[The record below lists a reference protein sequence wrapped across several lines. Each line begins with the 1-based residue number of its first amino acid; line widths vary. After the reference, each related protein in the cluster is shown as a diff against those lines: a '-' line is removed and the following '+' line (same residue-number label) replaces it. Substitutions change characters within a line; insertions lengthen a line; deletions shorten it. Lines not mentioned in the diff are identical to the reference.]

1 MANPMFLPKR
11 RLLIAATLSAAFLA
25 ACGGGGGSSAPAPLN
40 VTAAAGDE
48 QIFVKWDELPAV
60 EYWMWL
66 KEGATVVVGDKTAVA
81 KVGTNGNGV
90 DSPYIFNIVRS
101 NTPLTNGTQ
110 YALVI
115 NGRKDGGEGGP
126 GAVPVGGPVTPRP
139 AGATWNAATPFG
151 SATMNGVAYGRSI
164 GSTGRNSYVA
174 VGDGGAVYN
183 TPDTDDDRIYRS
195 TNALN
200 WTTPTGTK
208 PAASIDL
215 KAVAYDANSGRYY
228 AVGSNGSV
236 VYSSD
241 INNWTTLASASTNT
255 TETLNAIASSGGTLV
270 AVGNKGT
277 LRYSTNGTTWT
288 TPASISEDISAI
300 DLRGVTYTNGVWV
313 AVGSNGKVLTSTS
326 VGTWTVSTH
335 SGDLTAAASGSY
347 TTNSVTTHYY
357 LAVGADGTLLTST
370 DGSTWATTTQ
380 PGVAFRTAAVGSRLI
395 ALGDNGAVWYRELAG
410 TTWAAGSGASGNM
423 LGMIRAQN
431 IYTAVGAAGASNHAY

>member
-90 DSPYIFNIVRS
+90 DSPYIFNIVRA

-126 GAVPVGGPVTPRP
+126 GAVPVGGPVTPRL
-139 AGATWNAATPFG
+139 AGATWNAATPFA

-241 INNWTTLASASTNT
+241 INNWTTLASAATNT

-326 VGTWTVSTH
+326 VGTWTVSTQ
-335 SGDLTAAASGSY
+335 SGDLTAVASGSH
-347 TTNSVTTHYY
+347 TLNSVTTYYY
-357 LAVGADGTLLTST
+357 LAVGADGTVLTST
-370 DGSTWATTTQ
+370 NGTAWTASNVGSAL
-380 PGVAFRTAAVGSRLI
+380 RTAAVGSRLI
-395 ALGDNGAVWYRELAG
+395 AMGDNGAVWYRELAG
-410 TTWAAGSGASGNM
+410 TTWAAGTGASGNM

>member
-1 MANPMFLPKR
+1 MFLPKR
-11 RLLIAATLSAAFLA
+11 RLLVAATLSAALLA

-48 QIFVKWDELPAV
+48 QIFVAWDELPGV
-60 EYWMWL
+60 EYWMWF
-66 KEGATVVVGDKTAVA
+66 KEGASVTVGDKNAIA
-81 KVGTNGNGV
+81 KVGASGNGV
-90 DSPYIFNIVRS
+90 DSPYLLNLVRTS
-101 NTPLTNGTQ
+101 TALTNGTQ
-110 YALVI
+110 YALII

-126 GAVPVGGPVTPRP
+126 GTSPVGGPVTPRP
-139 AGATWNAATPFG
+139 AGATWAAATPFG
-151 SATMNGVAYGRSI
+151 SATMNGIAYGRSI
-164 GSTGRNSYVA
+164 GSTGLNSYVA

-183 TPDTDDDRIYRS
+183 TADTDEARIYRS
-195 TNALN
+195 IEALT

-215 KAVAYDANSGRYY
+215 KAVVYDTSLGYYY

-236 VYSSD
+236 AYSAD
-241 INNWTTLASASTNT
+241 INTWTTLGSAATGT

-326 VGTWTVSTH
+326 VGTWTVSTQT
-335 SGDLTAAASGSY
+335 GDLTAAASGSY
-347 TTNSVTTHYY
+347 TVSGTTTHYY

-370 DGSTWATTTQ
+370 DGTTWATANV
-380 PGVAFRTAAVGSRLI
+380 GSALRTAAVGSRLI
-395 ALGDNGAVWYRELAG
+395 AMGDNGAVWYRELAG
-410 TTWAAGSGASGNM
+410 TTWAAATGASGTM
-423 LGMIRAQN
+423 RGVIRAQN
-431 IYTAVGAAGASNHAY
+431 IYTAVGEAGASNHSY

>member
-1 MANPMFLPKR
+1 MFLPKR

-40 VTAAAGDE
+40 VTAGAAGE
-48 QIFVKWDELPAV
+48 PIFLKWDGLPPAQYLV
-60 EYWMWL
+60 WV

-81 KVGTNGNGV
+81 KVGTKGNGV
-90 DSPYIFNIVRS
+90 DSPYIFNIVRA

-126 GAVPVGGPVTPRP
+126 GAVPVGGPVTPRL
-139 AGATWNAATPFG
+139 AGATWNAATPFA

-208 PAASIDL
+208 PDAAIDL
-215 KAVAYDANSGRYY
+215 KAVVYDASIGRYH
-228 AVGSNGSV
+228 AVGSNGTV

-241 INNWTTLASASTNT
+241 INNWTPLGSAATNT

-300 DLRGVTYTNGVWV
+300 DLRGVTYNNGVWV

-326 VGTWTVSTH
+326 VGTWTVSTQ
-335 SGDLTAAASGSY
+335 SGDLTAVASGSH
-347 TTNSVTTHYY
+347 TLNSVTTYYY
-357 LAVGADGTLLTST
+357 LAVGADGTVLTST
-370 DGSTWATTTQ
+370 NGTAWTASNVGSAL
-380 PGVAFRTAAVGSRLI
+380 RTAAVGSRLI
-395 ALGDNGAVWYRELAG
+395 AMGDNGAVWYRELAG
-410 TTWAAGSGASGNM
+410 TTWAAGTGASGNM

>member
-81 KVGTNGNGV
+81 KVGTKGNGV
-90 DSPYIFNIVRS
+90 DSPYIFNIVRA

-195 TNALN
+195 TSALN

-208 PAASIDL
+208 PAASTDL
-215 KAVAYDANSGRYY
+215 KAVAYDASLGTYY

-241 INNWTTLASASTNT
+241 INNWTTLGSAATNT
-255 TETLNAIASSGGTLV
+255 TETFNAIASSSGTLV

-300 DLRGVTYTNGVWV
+300 NLKGVTYTNGVWV

-326 VGTWTVSTH
+326 VGTWTVSTQ
-335 SGDLTAAASGSY
+335 SGDLTAVASGSH
-347 TTNSVTTHYY
+347 TLNSVTTHYY
-357 LAVGADGTLLTST
+357 LAVGADGTVLTST
-370 DGSTWATTTQ
+370 DGSTWTTANV
-380 PGVAFRTAAVGSRLI
+380 GSALRTAAVGSRLI

-410 TTWAAGSGASGNM
+410 TTWAAATGASGTM
-423 LGMIRAQN
+423 LGVIREQN
-431 IYTAVGAAGASNHAY
+431 IYTAVGAAGASNHSY

>member
-1 MANPMFLPKR
+1 MAKPMFLPKR
-11 RLLIAATLSAAFLA
+11 RLLVAATLSAALLA

-48 QIFVKWDELPAV
+48 QIFVAWDEVPGV
-60 EYWMWL
+60 EYWLWF
-66 KEGATVVVGDKTAVA
+66 KEGTSVTVGDKNAIA
-81 KVGTNGNGV
+81 KVGANGNGV
-90 DSPYIFNIVRS
+90 DSPYLLNLVRTS
-101 NTPLTNGTQ
+101 TALTNGIQ
-110 YALVI
+110 YALII

-126 GAVPVGGPVTPRP
+126 GASPASPVTPRP

-151 SATMNGVAYGRSI
+151 SATLNGIAYGRSI
-164 GSTGRNSYVA
+164 GSTARNSYVA
-174 VGDGGAVYN
+174 VGDGGTVYN
-183 TPDTDDDRIYRS
+183 TADTDEARIYRS
-195 TNALN
+195 ISALT

-215 KAVAYDANSGRYY
+215 KAVVYDTSLGHYY

-241 INNWTTLASASTNT
+241 INTWTTLGSAATGT
-255 TETLNAIASSGGTLV
+255 TETFNAIASSGGTLV
-270 AVGNKGT
+270 AVGNNGT

-300 DLRGVTYTNGVWV
+300 NLKGVTYTNGVWV

-347 TTNSVTTHYY
+347 TTNGTTTHYY

-370 DGSTWATTTQ
+370 DGSSWATTTQ

-395 ALGDNGAVWYRELAG
+395 AMGDNGAVWYRELAG

-431 IYTAVGAAGASNHAY
+431 IYTAVGAAGASNHSY

>member
-1 MANPMFLPKR
+1 
-11 RLLIAATLSAAFLA
+11 
-25 ACGGGGGSSAPAPLN
+25 
-40 VTAAAGDE
+40 
-48 QIFVKWDELPAV
+48 
-60 EYWMWL
+60 
-66 KEGATVVVGDKTAVA
+66 
-81 KVGTNGNGV
+81 
-90 DSPYIFNIVRS
+90 
-101 NTPLTNGTQ
+101 
-110 YALVI
+110 
-115 NGRKDGGEGGP
+115 
-126 GAVPVGGPVTPRP
+126 
-139 AGATWNAATPFG
+139 
-151 SATMNGVAYGRSI
+151 MNGVAYGRSI

-215 KAVAYDANSGRYY
+215 KAVAYDASSGRYY

-241 INNWTTLASASTNT
+241 INNWTTLGSAATGT

-326 VGTWTVSTH
+326 VGTWTVSTQ
-335 SGDLTAAASGSY
+335 SGDLTAAASGSHTPTASPP
-347 TTNSVTTHYY
+347 TTTWPWAPTAPSSPAPTAPPGPPPTW
-357 LAVGADGTLLTST
+357 AAPCAPPRWAAAS
-370 DGSTWATTTQ
+370 SRWATTAPCGTANSPAP
-380 PGVAFRTAAVGSRLI
+380 PGPPPPAPAATCS
-395 ALGDNGAVWYRELAG
+395 A
-410 TTWAAGSGASGNM
+410 
-423 LGMIRAQN
+423 
-431 IYTAVGAAGASNHAY
+431 

>member
-48 QIFVKWDELPAV
+48 QIFVKWDELSGV

-90 DSPYIFNIVRS
+90 DSPYIFNIVRA

-139 AGATWNAATPFG
+139 AGATWNAATPFA

-215 KAVAYDANSGRYY
+215 KAVA
-228 AVGSNGSV
+228 
-236 VYSSD
+236 
-241 INNWTTLASASTNT
+241 
-255 TETLNAIASSGGTLV
+255 
-270 AVGNKGT
+270 
-277 LRYSTNGTTWT
+277 
-288 TPASISEDISAI
+288 
-300 DLRGVTYTNGVWV
+300 
-313 AVGSNGKVLTSTS
+313 
-326 VGTWTVSTH
+326 
-335 SGDLTAAASGSY
+335 
-347 TTNSVTTHYY
+347 
-357 LAVGADGTLLTST
+357 
-370 DGSTWATTTQ
+370 
-380 PGVAFRTAAVGSRLI
+380 
-395 ALGDNGAVWYRELAG
+395 
-410 TTWAAGSGASGNM
+410 
-423 LGMIRAQN
+423 
-431 IYTAVGAAGASNHAY
+431 

>member
-1 MANPMFLPKR
+1 MFLPKR
-11 RLLIAATLSAAFLA
+11 RLLVAATLSAAFLA
-25 ACGGGGGSSAPAPLN
+25 ACGGGGGSSAPAPEEVKAL
-40 VTAAAGDE
+40 AGDE
-48 QIFVKWDELPAV
+48 QIFVEWKEITGV
-60 EYWMWL
+60 QYWLWF
-66 KEGATVVVGDKTAVA
+66 KEGTSVTVGDKNAIA
-81 KVGTNGNGV
+81 KVGANGNGV
-90 DSPYIFNIVRS
+90 DSPYLLNLVRTS
-101 NTPLTNGTQ
+101 TALTNGIQ
-110 YALVI
+110 YALII

-126 GAVPVGGPVTPRP
+126 GASPASPVTPRP

-151 SATMNGVAYGRSI
+151 SATLNGIAYGRSI
-164 GSTGRNSYVA
+164 GSTARNSYVA
-174 VGDGGAVYN
+174 VGDGGTVYN
-183 TPDTDDDRIYRS
+183 TADTDEARIYRS
-195 TNALN
+195 TSALN

-241 INNWTTLASASTNT
+241 INNWTTLGSAATNT

-300 DLRGVTYTNGVWV
+300 NLRGVTYANGRWV

-395 ALGDNGAVWYRELAG
+395 AMGDNGAVWYRELAG
-410 TTWAAGSGASGNM
+410 TTWAAGTGASGNM
-423 LGMIRAQN
+423 LGMIGMGYGIAKRNKTNKEGDAR
-431 IYTAVGAAGASNHAY
+431 

>member
-1 MANPMFLPKR
+1 MNGIRSAVVLAGI
-11 RLLIAATLSAAFLA
+11 LLLYFV
-25 ACGGGGGSSAPAPLN
+25 GRAPAPDA
-40 VTAAAGDE
+40 AAAGDE
-48 QIFVKWDELPAV
+48 QIFVKWDELSGV

-81 KVGTNGNGV
+81 KVGTKGNGV
-90 DSPYIFNIVRS
+90 DSPYIFNIVRA

-151 SATMNGVAYGRSI
+151 SATMNGIAYGRSI
-164 GSTGRNSYVA
+164 GSTARNSYVA
-174 VGDGGAVYN
+174 VGDGGTVYN
-183 TPDTDDDRIYRS
+183 TADTDEARIYRS
-195 TNALN
+195 ISALT

-215 KAVAYDANSGRYY
+215 KAVVYDTSLGQYY

-236 VYSSD
+236 AHSAD
-241 INNWTTLASASTNT
+241 INTWTTLGSAATGT
-255 TETLNAIASSGGTLV
+255 TETFNAIASSGGTLV
-270 AVGNKGT
+270 AVGNNGT

-326 VGTWTVSTH
+326 VGTWEVSTH
-335 SGDLTAAASGSY
+335 SGDLTAVASGRY
-347 TTNSVTTHYY
+347 PLDGTAYYY
-357 LAVGADGTLLTST
+357 LAVGADGTVLTSSDGITWTT
-370 DGSTWATTTQ
+370 DNVGA
-380 PGVAFRTAAVGSRLI
+380 ALRTAAVGTRLI
-395 ALGDNGAVWYRELAG
+395 ALGDGSAWYRELAG
-410 TTWAAGSGASGNM
+410 TTWTAASGASGNM
-423 LGMIRAQN
+423 RGMIRAQH

>member
-81 KVGTNGNGV
+81 KVGTKGNGV
-90 DSPYIFNIVRS
+90 DSPYIFNIVRA

-195 TNALN
+195 TSALN

-208 PAASIDL
+208 PAASTDL
-215 KAVAYDANSGRYY
+215 KAVAYDASLGTYY

-241 INNWTTLASASTNT
+241 INNWTTLGSAATNT
-255 TETLNAIASSGGTLV
+255 TETFNAIASSSGTLV

-300 DLRGVTYTNGVWV
+300 DLRGVTYNNGVWV

-326 VGTWTVSTH
+326 VGTWTVSTQ
-335 SGDLTAAASGSY
+335 SGDLTAVASGSH
-347 TTNSVTTHYY
+347 TLNSVTTHYY
-357 LAVGADGTLLTST
+357 LAVGADGTVLTST
-370 DGSTWATTTQ
+370 DGSTWTTANV
-380 PGVAFRTAAVGSRLI
+380 GSALRTAAVGSRLI

-410 TTWAAGSGASGNM
+410 TTWAAATGASGTM
-423 LGMIRAQN
+423 LGVIREQN
-431 IYTAVGAAGASNHAY
+431 IYTAVGAAGASNHSY

>member
-90 DSPYIFNIVRS
+90 DSPYIFNIVRA

-126 GAVPVGGPVTPRP
+126 GAVPVGGPVTPRL
-139 AGATWNAATPFG
+139 AGATWNAATPFA

-241 INNWTTLASASTNT
+241 INNWTTLASAATNT

-313 AVGSNGKVLTSTS
+313 AVGSNGKVLTSTN
-326 VGTWTVSTH
+326 VGTWTVSTQ

-347 TTNSVTTHYY
+347 TTNSITTHYY

-410 TTWAAGSGASGNM
+410 TTWAAGTGASGNM
-423 LGMIRAQN
+423 LGVIREQN

>member
-1 MANPMFLPKR
+1 MHA
-11 RLLIAATLSAAFLA
+11 LLVLQALLGPDT
-25 ACGGGGGSSAPAPLN
+25 GSLGA
-40 VTAAAGDE
+40 V
-48 QIFVKWDELPAV
+48 AV
-60 EYWMWL
+60 ENAL
-66 KEGATVVVGDKTAVA
+66 LAEEPDQLATTRVGVQLIVGDKTAVA
-81 KVGTNGNGV
+81 KVGTKGNGV

-126 GAVPVGGPVTPRP
+126 GAVPVGGPVTPRL
-139 AGATWNAATPFG
+139 AGATWNAATPFA

-164 GSTGRNSYVA
+164 GSTARNSYVA
-174 VGDGGAVYN
+174 VGDGGTVYN
-183 TPDTDDDRIYRS
+183 TADTDEARIYRS
-195 TNALN
+195 TSALT

-215 KAVAYDANSGRYY
+215 KAVVYDTSLGQYY

-236 VYSSD
+236 VHSAD
-241 INNWTTLASASTNT
+241 INTWTTLGSAATGT

-270 AVGNKGT
+270 AVGNNGT

-300 DLRGVTYTNGVWV
+300 NLKGVTYTNGVWV

-326 VGTWTVSTH
+326 VGTWTVSTQ
-335 SGDLTAAASGSY
+335 SGDLTAVASGSH
-347 TTNSVTTHYY
+347 TLNSVTTYYY
-357 LAVGADGTLLTST
+357 LAVGADGTVLTST
-370 DGSTWATTTQ
+370 NGTAWTASNVGSAL
-380 PGVAFRTAAVGSRLI
+380 RTAAVGNRLV
-395 ALGDNGAVWYRELAG
+395 AMGDNGAVWYRELAG
-410 TTWAAGSGASGNM
+410 TTWAAGTGASGNM

-431 IYTAVGAAGASNHAY
+431 IYTAVGAAGASNHSY

>member
-90 DSPYIFNIVRS
+90 DSPYIFNIVRA

-126 GAVPVGGPVTPRP
+126 GAVPVGGPVTPRL
-139 AGATWNAATPFG
+139 AGATWNAATPFA

-241 INNWTTLASASTNT
+241 INNWTTLGSAATNT
-255 TETLNAIASSGGTLV
+255 TETFNAIASS
-270 AVGNKGT
+270 
-277 LRYSTNGTTWT
+277 
-288 TPASISEDISAI
+288 
-300 DLRGVTYTNGVWV
+300 GVWV

-326 VGTWTVSTH
+326 VGTWTVSTQ
-335 SGDLTAAASGSY
+335 SGDLTAVASGSH
-347 TTNSVTTHYY
+347 TLNSVTTYYY
-357 LAVGADGTLLTST
+357 LAVGADGTVLTST
-370 DGSTWATTTQ
+370 NGTAWTASNVGSAL
-380 PGVAFRTAAVGSRLI
+380 RTAAVGSRLV
-395 ALGDNGAVWYRELAG
+395 AMGDNGAVWYRELAG
-410 TTWAAGSGASGNM
+410 TTWAAGTGASGNM

>member
-48 QIFVKWDELPAV
+48 QIFIKWDELSGV

-81 KVGTNGNGV
+81 KVGTKGNGV
-90 DSPYIFNIVRS
+90 DSPYIFNIVRA

-195 TNALN
+195 TSALN

-208 PAASIDL
+208 PAASTDL
-215 KAVAYDANSGRYY
+215 KAVAYDASLGTYY

-241 INNWTTLASASTNT
+241 INNWTTLGSAATNT
-255 TETLNAIASSGGTLV
+255 TETFNAIASSSGTLV

-300 DLRGVTYTNGVWV
+300 DLRGVTYNNGVWV

-326 VGTWTVSTH
+326 VGTWTVSTQ
-335 SGDLTAAASGSY
+335 SGDLTAVASGSH
-347 TTNSVTTHYY
+347 TLNSVTTHYY
-357 LAVGADGTLLTST
+357 LAVGADGTVLTST
-370 DGSTWATTTQ
+370 DGSTWTTANV
-380 PGVAFRTAAVGSRLI
+380 GSALRTAAVGSRLI

-410 TTWAAGSGASGNM
+410 TTWAAATGASGTM
-423 LGMIRAQN
+423 LGVIREQN
-431 IYTAVGAAGASNHAY
+431 IYTAVGAAGASNHSY